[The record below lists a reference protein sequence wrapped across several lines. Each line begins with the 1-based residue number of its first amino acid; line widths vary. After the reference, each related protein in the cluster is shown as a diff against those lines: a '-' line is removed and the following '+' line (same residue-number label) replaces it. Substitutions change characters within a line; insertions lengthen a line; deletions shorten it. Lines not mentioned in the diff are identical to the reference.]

1 MVNQRPDPLDRV
13 FSALSDATRRGMIAS
28 LVQGPRAVSELA
40 APYDMSLP
48 AALKHVRVL
57 EDSGLVATAKEGRV
71 VQCSLAPGAIR
82 EAMAWLR
89 KYEKFWNERLDALG
103 EYLNQQEKEPW
114 KPPSSSAPRSRSP
127 ASSPRRRKKSG
138 RR

>member
-1 MVNQRPDPLDRV
+1 MVNHQADPLDRV

-28 LVQGPRAVSELA
+28 LARGPRAVSELA

-48 AALKHVRVL
+48 AALKHVRFL
-57 EDSGLVATAKEGRV
+57 EDSGLVATAKEGRIV
-71 VQCSLAPGAIR
+71 RCSLAPGAIN

-103 EYLNQQEKEPW
+103 RYLDQQEKEPW
-114 KPPSSSAPRSRSP
+114 KPPPSSAPRSRS
-127 ASSPRRRKKSG
+127 AATTPRRR
-138 RR
+138 

>member
-1 MVNQRPDPLDRV
+1 MVNKRPDPLDRV

-40 APYDMSLP
+40 SPYDMSLP
-48 AALKHVRVL
+48 AALKHVRIL

-71 VQCSLAPGAIR
+71 VQCTLAPGAIG

-103 EYLNQQEKEPW
+103 EYLNPQEKEPW
-114 KPPSSSAPRSRSP
+114 IPASSSAPRSRS
-127 ASSPRRRKKSG
+127 AANTPRRRKKSG